1 MNDKSLGIYVLSEK
15 KFYYLETGDNYVSNT
30 VDRIKKALVARGII
44 KTPTVG
50 SYANPGYEI
59 MSCLQAKLK
68 EVETH
73 PIYIS
78 DNVRESI
85 SKNATNTNKGYTFK

>member
-15 KFYYLETGDNYVSNT
+15 KFYYLESGDNYISNT
-30 VDRIKKALVARGII
+30 VDRIKKALMARGTI
-44 KTPTVG
+44 KTPTIG

-68 EVETH
+68 EVEMA
-73 PIYIS
+73 PIFIS
-78 DNVRESI
+78 ENVKESFQ
-85 SKNATNTNKGYTFK
+85 KQATSKGYSFR